1 MDQHGITKWSN
12 PRPAK
17 HKHTPKTETERCRS
31 MRRWWCA
38 AGGLGRRVLSSST
51 PAVASHA
58 RPLPLPLIP
67 KSPSFTVPFSLSCR
81 RHHSLQGFF
90 HPAIAS
96 SPFRPPSA
104 HHQQVRHYAK
114 KERSRAPLTPTKS
127 KVKKYKIKAPSSMK
141 FRFRTMKDGQV
152 RRWRAGKRHNA
163 HLKSK
168 EAKRRLRKP
177 ALVHL
182 AYAKVIKKLNFCG

>member
-1 MDQHGITKWSN
+1 
-12 PRPAK
+12 
-17 HKHTPKTETERCRS
+17 

-51 PAVASHA
+51 SAVTSHA
-58 RPLPLPLIP
+58 RPLLPPLIP
-67 KSPSFTVPFSLSCR
+67 KSPSLVVPFSSSCS
-81 RHHSLQGFF
+81 RHHSVRAFF
-90 HPAIAS
+90 HPAITS
-96 SPFRPPSA
+96 SFPPPSA

-127 KVKKYKIKAPSSMK
+127 KVKKYKIKPPSSMK
-141 FRFRTMKDGQV
+141 FRFRTMNDGQI

-182 AYAKVIKKLNFCG
+182 AYAKVIKKLNFSG

>member
-1 MDQHGITKWSN
+1 
-12 PRPAK
+12 
-17 HKHTPKTETERCRS
+17 

-38 AGGLGRRVLSSST
+38 AAGLGRRALSS
-51 PAVASHA
+51 PAAAASHA
-58 RPLPLPLIP
+58 RPLPPPLIP
-67 KSPSFTVPFSLSCR
+67 KAPSVPFPLSSR
-81 RHHSLQGFF
+81 RHHSLHTPLPQGFLR
-90 HPAIAS
+90 PAIAS
-96 SPFRPPSA
+96 SSRPPA
-104 HHQQVRHYAK
+104 AQQQQVRHYAK

-127 KVKKYKIKAPSSMK
+127 KVKKYKMKAPSSMK
-141 FRFRTMKDGQV
+141 FRFRTMNDGQI
-152 RRWRAGKRHNA
+152 RRWRSGKRHNA

>member
-1 MDQHGITKWSN
+1 
-12 PRPAK
+12 
-17 HKHTPKTETERCRS
+17 

-38 AGGLGRRVLSSST
+38 AGGLARCVLSSST
-51 PAVASHA
+51 SAIASHA
-58 RPLPLPLIP
+58 RPLPAPLMP

-90 HPAIAS
+90 HLVIAS
-96 SPFRPPSA
+96 SFRPP
-104 HHQQVRHYAK
+104 
-114 KERSRAPLTPTKS
+114 
-127 KVKKYKIKAPSSMK
+127 
-141 FRFRTMKDGQV
+141 
-152 RRWRAGKRHNA
+152 
-163 HLKSK
+163 SK

>member
-1 MDQHGITKWSN
+1 MELNYQYENLKKKGPKQKRRGIGWGETIGPNEMKQALVLKVRWAPKQRMDQHGITKWSN

-90 HPAIAS
+90 HPAFAS
-96 SPFRPPSA
+96 SPFRPPVS
-104 HHQQVRHYAK
+104 
-114 KERSRAPLTPTKS
+114 
-127 KVKKYKIKAPSSMK
+127 
-141 FRFRTMKDGQV
+141 FR
-152 RRWRAGKRHNA
+152 
-163 HLKSK
+163 
-168 EAKRRLRKP
+168 
-177 ALVHL
+177 LV
-182 AYAKVIKKLNFCG
+182 

>member
-1 MDQHGITKWSN
+1 
-12 PRPAK
+12 
-17 HKHTPKTETERCRS
+17 

-38 AGGLGRRVLSSST
+38 AGGLGRRVLSSSSAA
-51 PAVASHA
+51 AVASHA
-58 RPLPLPLIP
+58 RPLPPPVIP
-67 KSPSFTVPFSLSCR
+67 KSASFNAPFSMPCR
-81 RHHSLQGFF
+81 RHHSLHAPLPLGLF

-96 SPFRPPSA
+96 SFRPPSA
-104 HHQQVRHYAK
+104 LQQQVRPYAK

-127 KVKKYKIKAPSSMK
+127 KVKKYKMKAPSSMK
-141 FRFRTMKDGQV
+141 FRFRTMNDGQI

>member
-1 MDQHGITKWSN
+1 
-12 PRPAK
+12 
-17 HKHTPKTETERCRS
+17 

-38 AGGLGRRVLSSST
+38 AGGLGRRVLSSSSSA
-51 PAVASHA
+51 AVASHA
-58 RPLPLPLIP
+58 RPLPPPVIP
-67 KSPSFTVPFSLSCR
+67 KLPSFTVPFSSSCR
-81 RHHSLQGFF
+81 RHHSLHAPLPHGLF

-96 SPFRPPSA
+96 SLRPPSA
-104 HHQQVRHYAK
+104 HQQQVRHYA

-127 KVKKYKIKAPSSMK
+127 KVKKYKMKAPSSMK
-141 FRFRTMKDGQV
+141 FRFRTMNDGQI